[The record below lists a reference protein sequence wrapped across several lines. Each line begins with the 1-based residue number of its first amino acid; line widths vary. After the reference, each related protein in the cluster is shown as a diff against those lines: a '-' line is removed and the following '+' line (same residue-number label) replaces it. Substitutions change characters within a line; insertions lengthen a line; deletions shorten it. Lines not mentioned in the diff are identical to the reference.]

1 MSTGAETK
9 PAIVHPPGN
18 SLASSRWSGKKLV
31 AFIVFAL
38 AVHLAFIFV
47 LGAKHEVHQRTVTRV
62 PQFEIANAADELIA
76 LEDPTLFALP
86 HVEDF
91 IPAIWR
97 QTPDV
102 HQPPLRWTE
111 PPPFLPPAVEN
122 LGSAFN
128 LFMASNPFAP
138 LPLHFKPTPVLAIP
152 PIPLV
157 SELPEQSSLQI
168 KGDISRRPLSQ
179 PVTVPTLKWNDVIAP
194 SRVQVLVD
202 AAGNVISAVLLPSAS
217 ASENAGRA
225 EIGDATALTLA
236 RKLHFQPGSGL
247 TLGEVIFDWHTV
259 PAPTLTNT
267 P

>member
-9 PAIVHPPGN
+9 PAGVHPSGN
-18 SLASSRWSGKKLV
+18 TFSSIRWSGKKLLV
-31 AFIVFAL
+31 FIAFAL

-47 LGAKHEVHQRTVTRV
+47 LGAKHQVQQRTVTKV
-62 PQFEIANAADELIA
+62 PQFEIANTADELIA
-76 LEDPTLFALP
+76 LEDPTFFALP

-122 LGSAFN
+122 LGAAFN
-128 LFMASNPFAP
+128 LFMASNQFAP
-138 LPLHFKPTPVLAIP
+138 LPLHFKPTPALTVP

-157 SELPEQSSLQI
+157 SQLPKQSSLQI
-168 KGDISRRPLSQ
+168 KGDLSRRLLSQ

-202 AAGNVISAVLLPSAS
+202 AAGNVISTVLLPSAS

-225 EIGDATALTLA
+225 EIGDATALTIA
-236 RKLHFQPGSGL
+236 RELHFQPGSGL
-247 TLGEVIFDWHTV
+247 TLGELIFDWHTV
-259 PAPTLTNT
+259 PAPTITNA